1 MKIISKLRHS
11 FKKQNFLKRRIL
23 KRNKINNEILLDNKI
38 INTSDEFNK
47 IDNNNILDEN
57 NECLLSN
64 DILNL
69 SIIEINNNNLTIQN
83 STDIILPNENTDKS
97 CSYVC
102 LFIMIVFYYF
112 SIIFNKIRHQLNK
125 TN

>member
-1 MKIISKLRHS
+1 MKIISRIRHS
-11 FKKQNFLKRRIL
+11 FKKPNFLKRRIL

-38 INTSDEFNK
+38 TNTLDDCNE
-47 IDNNNILDEN
+47 IDNNNILDEKLPIN
-57 NECLLSN
+57 
-64 DILNL
+64 
-69 SIIEINNNNLTIQN
+69 EINNNNLTIQN
-83 STDIILPNENTDKS
+83 STNIILPNENTDKS

-102 LFIMIVFYYF
+102 LFIMIVFYSF

>member
-1 MKIISKLRHS
+1 MKIISRIRHS
-11 FKKQNFLKRRIL
+11 FKKPNFLKRRIL

-38 INTSDEFNK
+38 TNTLDECNE

-64 DILNL
+64 DILNENL
-69 SIIEINNNNLTIQN
+69 PINEINNLTIQN

>member
-1 MKIISKLRHS
+1 MKIISRIRHS
-11 FKKQNFLKRRIL
+11 FKKPNFFKRRIL
-23 KRNKINNEILLDNKI
+23 KRNKINNKILLDNKI
-38 INTSDEFNK
+38 TNTLDECNE
-47 IDNNNILDEN
+47 IDNNNILNEN
-57 NECLLSN
+57 LPINE
-64 DILNL
+64 I
-69 SIIEINNNNLTIQN
+69 NNLTIQN

>member
-1 MKIISKLRHS
+1 MKIISRIRHS
-11 FKKQNFLKRRIL
+11 FKKQIFLKRRIL
-23 KRNKINNEILLDNKI
+23 KRNRINNEILLGNKI
-38 INTSDEFNK
+38 TNSLDESNE

-64 DILNL
+64 EILNENL
-69 SIIEINNNNLTIQN
+69 PINNNNLSIQN